1 MALPSTRISVPLLSG
16 SSPSSWARGIGQG
29 EAWRREKST
38 PGKGKAWQEGGCGAW
53 LWTGWIW
60 GASWSTTGR
69 WVKQVWTL
77 REEVGTERF
86 SPLPGRIFSLIH
98 YFFPCPTSPVHTK
111 STSPNIR
118 ILTNLL
124 THATSHPSDNTRLLT
139 QAQVWIV
146 TPPSL
151 ETWNSIF
158 PVCSSQSKFLSL
170 VSKPPTLPP
179 ITTPLYADAP
189 LGHLNSQP
197 SLTFLA
203 LFSSFSTPHHSLQVH
218 LWNLH
223 TANSTPN
230 LLSSQILQ
238 PLLPKLTAVCRYWR
252 VCFPPAWPVISV
264 QSAGIA
270 KAWPL
275 SHQLGATR

>member
-158 PVCSSQSKFLSL
+158 PHHPTVCRCAPRPPEQPTIPDFPGTLFLLQYTSPLTPSPPVESSYCKQHPQSPLFPDPATTLAKAYSCVQILESMLPSSLASNFSAISRYCKSMALVSSIRSHKIENYHLPCSS
-170 VSKPPTLPP
+170 
-179 ITTPLYADAP
+179 
-189 LGHLNSQP
+189 H
-197 SLTFLA
+197 
-203 LFSSFSTPHHSLQVH
+203 
-218 LWNLH
+218 
-223 TANSTPN
+223 
-230 LLSSQILQ
+230 
-238 PLLPKLTAVCRYWR
+238 R
-252 VCFPPAWPVISV
+252 
-264 QSAGIA
+264 
-270 KAWPL
+270 
-275 SHQLGATR
+275 